1 MEGNKQDIFGLGV
14 DEEARAH
21 LLETARWTKFIA
33 IVGFIIL
40 GLLILVG
47 MLMGLGL
54 SVASRMYDTTNLGS
68 TFGTAMMVVYL
79 VLSLLYFFPILYLYK
94 FSVLIKP
101 AIQSGNQQQ
110 FNLALNYQKRMYKF
124 IGIMLLVVFGL
135 YAVMI
140 IAGILGAAFS
150 SI

>member
-1 MEGNKQDIFGLGV
+1 MEGNKQDIFNLGV

-33 IVGFIIL
+33 IIGFVIL

-47 MLMGLGL
+47 ILMGLGL
-54 SVASRMYDTTNLGS
+54 SVASQMYDTANLGS
-68 TFGTAMMVVYL
+68 AFGTAMMVMYL

-101 AIQSGNQQQ
+101 AIHTGNQQQ
-110 FNLALNYQKRMYKF
+110 FNLALSYQKRMYKF

-140 IAGILGAAFS
+140 IAAILGAAFS
-150 SI
+150 SV

>member
-1 MEGNKQDIFGLGV
+1 MEGNKQDIFNLGV

-33 IVGFIIL
+33 IIGFIIL

-47 MLMGLGL
+47 ILMGLGL
-54 SVASRMYDTTNLGS
+54 SVASQMYDTANFGS
-68 TFGTAMMVVYL
+68 AFGTAMMVMYL

-101 AIQSGNQQQ
+101 AIHTGNKQQ
-110 FNLALNYQKRMYKF
+110 FNLALSYQKRMYKF

-140 IAGILGAAFS
+140 IAAILGAAFS
-150 SI
+150 SV